1 MVAERSNPGWM
12 LTLKPR
18 GRYTSLFLSW
28 REDRIE
34 VSSGRLMVSR
44 IFGPFH
50 TTRRLERDAIRRI
63 LLAGRDDRLALE
75 TARGRV
81 ELSRLGTRTERFMG
95 ATALR
100 HALGIPE
107 SPAGAIPIPKGWEV
121 IVTPEGERAL
131 VVNHAQRSI
140 QAVVT
145 AAGAALMAAV
155 TRLVAR
161 GFTHDRDGAGA
172 ALLLLACTA
181 GLAAWAAWL
190 ALGRSEWCIG
200 RGRLTLRR
208 RFASAARDVF
218 EARRLALVMTTDSD
232 GDQWYELVA
241 LTAEGSPLPSGIE
254 LVTHFA
260 GSPPRPAG
268 ITLRTSRSTRRT
280 VARRMNDG
288 SRVRDLGAWLAHAT
302 GLEFQD
308 HTAPFTVDV
317 QFARFRA

>member
-1 MVAERSNPGWM
+1 MVAETSKPDWRLS
-12 LTLKPR
+12 LQPR
-18 GRYTSLFLSW
+18 GRYSSLFLSW

-34 VSSGRLMVSR
+34 VASGRLVVTR
-44 IFGPFH
+44 LFGPFH
-50 TTRRLERDAIRRI
+50 TARRFERDAVRRI

-81 ELSRLGTRTERFMG
+81 ELSRLGTRAERFMG
-95 ATALR
+95 AAALR

-107 SPAGAIPIPKGWEV
+107 SPAGAIPIPSGWEE
-121 IVTPEGERAL
+121 IVTPEGQRAL
-131 VVNHAQRSI
+131 VVNHAQRRMQSVVAGVG
-140 QAVVT
+140 AVLMADVT
-145 AAGAALMAAV
+145 RQVARGWTHERDAAGAAI
-155 TRLVAR
+155 
-161 GFTHDRDGAGA
+161 
-172 ALLLLACTA
+172 LLLACAA

-241 LTAEGSPLPSGIE
+241 LTDEGSPLPSGIE
-254 LVTHFA
+254 LTTHFA

-268 ITLRTSRSTRRT
+268 IAFRTSGSTRRT

-317 QFARFRA
+317 RFARLRA